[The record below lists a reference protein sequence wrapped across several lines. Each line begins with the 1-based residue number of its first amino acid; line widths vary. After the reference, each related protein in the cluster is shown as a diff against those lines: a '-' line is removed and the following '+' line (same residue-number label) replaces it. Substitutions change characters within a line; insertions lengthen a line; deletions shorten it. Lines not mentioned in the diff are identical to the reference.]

1 MIREIFTPNSVTPLD
16 ILMKLIMKTWICYLN
31 KKSERFGFCVIV
43 CDLIHCVWSNQN
55 LKSKCVL
62 LCSVYEMVT
71 QHMKAFCWKLFPHT
85 LHISASFSPWE
96 GKLVK
101 LLNLRNLPPQMLLP
115 EFQTE
120 WWSCFVIWFSL
131 LTSCVWKFPSLYLV
145 ETCYE
150 CDCQYYFMS

>member
-1 MIREIFTPNSVTPLD
+1 MTLSITSCQPTMCSGKRML
-16 ILMKLIMKTWICYLN
+16 ILEDVFCLN
-31 KKSERFGFCVIV
+31 NFCVIWF
-43 CDLIHCVWSNQN
+43 CSNYA
-55 LKSKCVL
+55 L
-62 LCSVYEMVT
+62 LCSFYEMVT
-71 QHMKAFCWKLFPHT
+71 QHMQTFCWKLFPHT